1 MLPQIFIRAAD
12 ARPVDI
18 QDLLPADIRWKIL
31 VFLGTLDESRLPR
44 IELLAK
50 ELNEPASFLRKYPVD
65 GDISRMFDI
74 IAIAAG
80 NKSNFNYLGVPDLFR
95 PHWSK

>member
-18 QDLLPADIRWKIL
+18 QDLLPANIRWKIL
-31 VFLGTLDESRLPR
+31 VFLGTLDESQLPR

-65 GDISRMFDI
+65 GQISRMFDI
-74 IAIAAG
+74 IAIVAG
-80 NKSNFNYLGVPDLFR
+80 NKSDFNYLSVPDLFR

>member
-1 MLPQIFIRAAD
+1 MLPQIFVRAAD

-31 VFLGTLDESRLPR
+31 IFIGALDESRLPR
-44 IELLAK
+44 VQLLAK
-50 ELNEPASFLRKYPVD
+50 ELKSFLRKYPVY
-65 GDISRMFDI
+65 GYIPQMFDI
-74 IAIAAG
+74 IAIVAG
-80 NKSNFNYLGVPDLFR
+80 NKNKFNYLDVPDLFR